1 MCSAQISTSDRTA
14 GLNAAPPW
22 RVVAVA
28 AMPAYRLNVCFSDGT
43 SGIVNM
49 SALATCGAAG
59 IFASL
64 HEPSV
69 FEAVHV
75 ELGAVAWP
83 GDVDLAPDALYVAIK
98 KQGSCTLSAEG
109 FVQ

>member
-1 MCSAQISTSDRTA
+1 MCSAQISTSARTA

-43 SGIVNM
+43 SGIVDM

-59 IFASL
+59 IFA
-64 HEPSV
+64 SV

-83 GDVDLAPDALYVAIK
+83 GDVDLAPDALYAAIK
-98 KQGSCTLSAEG
+98 KQGSCRLSAEG